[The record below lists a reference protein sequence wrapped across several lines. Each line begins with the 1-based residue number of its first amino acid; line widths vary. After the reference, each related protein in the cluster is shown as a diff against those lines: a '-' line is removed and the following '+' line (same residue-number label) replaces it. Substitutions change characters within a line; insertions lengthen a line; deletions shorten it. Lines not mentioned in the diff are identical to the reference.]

1 MGALEPW
8 HLVVI
13 LVIALIIF
21 GPGKVADIGG
31 TLGKGVKDFR
41 EAVEGRAAP
50 PPAQPPAPAAV
61 VSGDRHCS
69 NCGATVPADAKFC
82 AQCGT
87 TLTVPASSAD
97 TRAN

>member
-8 HLVVI
+8 HLVVV

-41 EAVEGRAAP
+41 EAVEGRAAT
-50 PPAQPPAPAAV
+50 PPAQPPAPPAV

-87 TLTVPASSAD
+87 TLTVPASSAE

>member
-13 LVIALIIF
+13 VAIALIVF

-41 EAVEGRAAP
+41 EAMDGKTTPAP
-50 PPAQPPAPAAV
+50 TEPPAVAA
-61 VSGDRHCS
+61 GPEDRHCPH
-69 NCGATVPADAKFC
+69 CGASVGQEAKFC
-82 AQCGT
+82 PQCGGGLGAAT
-87 TLTVPASSAD
+87 TD

>member
-13 LVIALIIF
+13 LVIALIVF

-41 EAVEGRAAP
+41 EAVEGRAPAP
-50 PPAQPPAPAAV
+50 PAVPPTPAIA
-61 VSGDRHCS
+61 SGERHCPH
-69 NCGATVPADAKFC
+69 CGASVAADAKFC
-82 AQCGT
+82 PECGS
-87 TLTVPASSAD
+87 TLTVAASSTDA
-97 TRAN
+97 RAN

>member
-41 EAVEGRAAP
+41 EAVEGRSP
-50 PPAQPPAPAAV
+50 TPPPAPAAPAAV
-61 VSGDRHCS
+61 TSGDRHCS
-69 NCGATVPADAKFC
+69 HCGASLAADAKFC
-82 AQCGT
+82 PQCGT
-87 TLTVPASSAD
+87 TVATPASAAD
-97 TRAN
+97 PRVN

>member
-1 MGALEPW
+1 VGALEPW

-13 LVIALIIF
+13 VAIALIVF

-41 EAVEGRAAP
+41 EAMDGKTT
-50 PPAQPPAPAAV
+50 PASPEPPAPAVTSA
-61 VSGDRHCS
+61 SADRRCPH
-69 NCGATVPADAKFC
+69 CGASTAPDAKFC
-82 AQCGT
+82 PQCGAGLASAAT
-87 TLTVPASSAD
+87 TD

>member
-13 LVIALIIF
+13 LVIALIVF

-41 EAVEGRAAP
+41 EAMDGKEATPP
-50 PPAQPPAPAAV
+50 PPAPPAVSAPQRHCTACGAAV
-61 VSGDRHCS
+61 S
-69 NCGATVPADAKFC
+69 ADAKFC
-82 AQCGT
+82 PQCGT
-87 TLTVPASSAD
+87 TVAAASSGD
-97 TRAN
+97 PRAN

>member
-13 LVIALIIF
+13 VAIALIVF

-41 EAVEGRAAP
+41 EAMDGKTTPAPTEPAP
-50 PPAQPPAPAAV
+50 PAVAAGPADRRCPHCG
-61 VSGDRHCS
+61 VSV
-69 NCGATVPADAKFC
+69 AQDAKFC
-82 AQCGT
+82 PQCGT
-87 TLTVPASSAD
+87 GLTAPTTD